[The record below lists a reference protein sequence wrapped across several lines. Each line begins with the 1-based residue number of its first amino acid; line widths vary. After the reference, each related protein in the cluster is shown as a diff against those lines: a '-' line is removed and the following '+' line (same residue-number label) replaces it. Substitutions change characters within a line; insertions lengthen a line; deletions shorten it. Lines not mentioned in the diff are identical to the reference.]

1 MDLLVLGGTAFLG
14 RAVVADALARG
25 HRVTTYNRGRTAP
38 DADGVEA
45 LHGDRTVPDQFAV
58 LAGRRFDA
66 VLDTSGYVPRDVA
79 ANAALLAPTVPRY
92 AFVSSVSVYRDW
104 PAEPCPENAPLHDGG
119 PDDGPEAGDYGQQKV
134 GCERA
139 VQRAYDGSALIV
151 RPGLIVGPWEDVGR
165 LPAWLRRGAAGGRM
179 LAPGDPALRLQLI
192 DARDLAAWM
201 LDGLERG
208 LSGTYNATGPEGQV
222 AFADLVAACA
232 EVTGAEPTGA
242 EVTGAEVD
250 PVWVDD
256 AFLVEH
262 GVAPWTELPF
272 WLPQGPDTAWRFR
285 VDTGAAEREG
295 LRCRPVRDTVADTW
309 AWLREVGSPP
319 QRADRP
325 RHGLDPA
332 KEQQLLAAWDA
343 RPSA

>member
-25 HRVTTYNRGRTAP
+25 YRVTTYNRGVTSA

-45 LHGDRTVPDQFAV
+45 LHGDRTVPDQFAA

-79 ANAALLAPTVPRY
+79 ANAALLAPTVPRCG
-92 AFVSSVSVYRDW
+92 FVSSVSVYRDW
-104 PAEPCPENAPLHDGG
+104 PAEPCPEDAPLHDGG

-139 VQRAYDGSALIV
+139 VQRAYDGGALIV

-165 LPAWLRRGAAGGRM
+165 LPAWLRRVAAGGRM

-201 LDGLERG
+201 LDALERG
-208 LSGTYNATGPEGQV
+208 LSGTYNTTGPEGQV
-222 AFADLVAACA
+222 SFADLVAACA
-232 EVTGAEPTGA
+232 EVTGAEVA
-242 EVTGAEVD
+242 

-272 WLPQGPDTAWRFR
+272 WLPHGPDTARRFR
-285 VDTGAAEREG
+285 VDTRAAEREG

-309 AWLREVGSPP
+309 AWLREIGSPP

-343 RPSA
+343 RPRA